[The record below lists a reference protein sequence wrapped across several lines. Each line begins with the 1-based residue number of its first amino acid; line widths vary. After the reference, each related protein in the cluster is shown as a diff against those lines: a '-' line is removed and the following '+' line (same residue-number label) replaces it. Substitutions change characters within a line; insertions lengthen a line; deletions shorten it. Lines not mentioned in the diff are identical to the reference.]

1 MLVAFSACYGKQK
14 HQLYYYNVYFR
25 FKLFLAFAASAFV
38 CFADVLRDVM

>member
-25 FKLFLAFAASAFV
+25 FKLFLAFAAFV